1 MYESFYGFKEKPFS
15 LTPDPSFLYL
25 SKTHELALT
34 MLEYGVENRSAFTL
48 ISGEIGAGKTT
59 LVRKLLDDLDE
70 EVTVGL
76 ISNTHKAFGELL
88 QWILLAYGLSY
99 KNKSKVEC
107 YQTFVDFLIE
117 EYAAGRRTVLIL
129 DEAQNLGANTMEELR
144 VLSNVNADKD
154 QVLQL
159 ILVGQPEIRKTIR
172 LPELEQFAQRIAVD
186 YHLRALTKDELYQY
200 VKHRL
205 KVAGGDP
212 ELFDNSALRL
222 LYTLSKGVPR
232 IVNSLCDTA
241 LVYSF
246 ADQSPKVTWRSLMSV
261 VKDKKHRGA
270 IGFA

>member
-34 MLEYGVENRSAFTL
+34 MLEYGIENRSAFTL

-59 LVRKLLDDLDE
+59 LVRKLLDNIEDE
-70 EVTVGL
+70 ITIGL
-76 ISNTHKAFGELL
+76 ISNTHHSFGELL
-88 QWILLAYGLSY
+88 QWILLAFGLSY

-117 EYAAGRRTVLIL
+117 EYAAGRRAILIV
-129 DEAQNLGANTMEELR
+129 DEAQNLDHETLEELR

-172 LPELEQFAQRIAVD
+172 QPGLEQFAQRISVD
-186 YHLRALTKDELYQY
+186 YHLRTLTKSELFNY
-200 VKHRL
+200 VKFRL
-205 KVAGGDP
+205 AKAGGDP
-212 ELFDNSALRL
+212 ELFDKSALRL
-222 LYTLSKGVPR
+222 LYKFSNGVPR
-232 IVNSLCDTA
+232 IVNSICDTA

-246 ADQSPKVTWRSLMSV
+246 ADQAPKVTWHSIINVL
-261 VKDKKHRGA
+261 KDKKQMGA
-270 IGFA
+270 IGV